1 MVRTTRTVADDRNGM
16 NEKQRREKRE
26 HDEAREIVMHTID
39 TLLKRY
45 GVALLRKVL
54 KDADATLFRQEC
66 RETLAN
72 FQANAV
78 PKEVL

>member
-1 MVRTTRTVADDRNGM
+1 MTDK
-16 NEKQRREKRE
+16 ERREKRE

-39 TLLKRY
+39 TLQKKYR
-45 GVALLRKVL
+45 VALLRKVL

-66 RETLAN
+66 RETLAK
-72 FQANAV
+72 FQANVV

>member
-1 MVRTTRTVADDRNGM
+1 MT
-16 NEKQRREKRE
+16 EKERREKRE
-26 HDEAREIVMHTID
+26 YAEAKEAIMYALD
-39 TLLKRY
+39 TLEKRY

>member
-1 MVRTTRTVADDRNGM
+1 M
-16 NEKQRREKRE
+16 NEKERREKRE
-26 HDEAREIVMHTID
+26 YDEAREIVMHTID

-45 GVALLRKVL
+45 RVALLRKVL